1 MDYTQRC
8 ADFPFAGALAKYL
21 LSAEYTAMPAL
32 TLDTA
37 ARLAISKAILES
49 TDERKAVR
57 IIPLSDGGQLLMLAH
72 FGHVSFDLIVDADDL
87 FNPHLMMDVSTL
99 VAADLKSHRD

>member
-8 ADFPFAGALAKYL
+8 ADFPFAGALAKFL
-21 LSAEYTAMPAL
+21 LSAEHSAMP
-32 TLDTA
+32 TLSLDSQ

-57 IIPLSDGGQLLMLAH
+57 IIPLPDGGQLLMLAH

-87 FNPHLMMDVSTL
+87 FNPHLIVDVSAL
-99 VAADLKSHRD
+99 VADDLKNHRA